1 MCHVLGLYAFKHALT
16 NLVLSTVLW
25 NSSTIIH
32 LLQMRNLRDTDKVNP
47 RLYILLSDWDWIFI
61 QVVWLQNSVF
71 LNIIFNHQNDAANL
85 KDPPLTISNF
95 IHNLTY
101 AI

>member
-1 MCHVLGLYAFKHALT
+1 MCQVLGLHAFTHALT

-32 LLQMRNLRDTDKVNP
+32 FLQMRNLRDTEKVNP

-71 LNIIFNHQNDAANL
+71 LNIIFIHQNDGANL
-85 KDPPLTISNF
+85 KDPPVTISNF